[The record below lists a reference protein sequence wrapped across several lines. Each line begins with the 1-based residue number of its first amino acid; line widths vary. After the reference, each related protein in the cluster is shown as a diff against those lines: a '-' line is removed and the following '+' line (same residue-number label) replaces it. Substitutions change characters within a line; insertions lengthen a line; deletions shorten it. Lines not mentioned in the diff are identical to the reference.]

1 MIFNKDLFRVWVS
14 WIYILLFYFS
24 LYVFF
29 FFMYNICWE
38 KFEKLVLRL
47 SIISKCKILTL
58 DGCIVMTFLML
69 FCAGNKQ
76 FFNNVI
82 YMYYYFFFFPGCGSG
97 KYLGLN
103 PMVYNIGSDRC
114 HALAQIARE
123 KENEITLC
131 DNLALPYRD
140 SR

>member
-1 MIFNKDLFRVWVS
+1 MDV
-14 WIYILLFYFS
+14 
-24 LYVFF
+24 
-29 FFMYNICWE
+29 
-38 KFEKLVLRL
+38 
-47 SIISKCKILTL
+47 
-58 DGCIVMTFLML
+58 VMTFLML

-82 YMYYYFFFFPGCGSG
+82 CIIISSLFPGCGSG

-123 KENEITLC
+123 KEHEITLC